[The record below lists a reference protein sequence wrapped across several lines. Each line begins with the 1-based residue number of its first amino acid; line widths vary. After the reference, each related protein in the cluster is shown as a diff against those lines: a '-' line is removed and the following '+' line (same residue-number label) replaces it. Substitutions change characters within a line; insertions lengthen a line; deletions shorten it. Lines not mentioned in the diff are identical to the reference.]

1 MILSIDEVNDIL
13 DAAVEAYPEELFQ
26 ELNGGILLLE
36 DEVADPEAGE
46 DIYIMGEY
54 CWDEMG
60 RYINLYYGSFAAV
73 LSDESRQV
81 WEEELRFTLR
91 HELTHHVEGLAGERS
106 LEPQAS
112 PNCPQRI
119 SWRPSAGGRT
129 GPRKGRNSPC
139 GTGREMV

>member
-13 DAAVEAYPEELFQ
+13 DQAVEAYPEELFQ

-60 RYINLYYGSFAAV
+60 RYINLYYGSFVALLA
-73 LSDESRQV
+73 DEPREV

-106 LEPQAS
+106 LEHKDSAQLEAFRRGEDWPQE
-112 PNCPQRI
+112 
-119 SWRPSAGGRT
+119 G
-129 GPRKGRNSPC
+129 
-139 GTGREMV
+139 EE

>member
-13 DAAVEAYPEELFQ
+13 DQAVEAYPEELFQ

-60 RYINLYYGSFAAV
+60 RYINLYYGSFVAV
-73 LSDESRQV
+73 LADEPREV

-106 LEPQAS
+106 LEHKD
-112 PNCPQRI
+112 
-119 SWRPSAGGRT
+119 SAQLEAFRRGEDWPPEG
-129 GPRKGRNSPC
+129 
-139 GTGREMV
+139 EE

>member
-1 MILSIDEVNDIL
+1 MILSIDDVNDIL
-13 DAAVEAYPEELFQ
+13 DAAVEDYPEELFQ

-73 LSDESRQV
+73 LADEPREV

-106 LEPQAS
+106 LEHKD
-112 PNCPQRI
+112 
-119 SWRPSAGGRT
+119 SAQLEAFRLGEDWPPDGG
-129 GPRKGRNSPC
+129 SD
-139 GTGREMV
+139 

>member
-13 DAAVEAYPEELFQ
+13 DAAVEDYPEELFQ
-26 ELNGGILLLE
+26 KLNGGILLLE

-46 DIYIMGEY
+46 GIYIMGEY

-73 LSDESRQV
+73 LADEPREV

-106 LEPQAS
+106 LEHKD
-112 PNCPQRI
+112 
-119 SWRPSAGGRT
+119 SAQLEAFRRGEDWPLDG
-129 GPRKGRNSPC
+129 
-139 GTGREMV
+139 EE

>member
-13 DAAVEAYPEELFQ
+13 DAAVEDYPEELFQ

-73 LSDESRQV
+73 LSDEPRQV

-106 LEPQAS
+106 LEHKD
-112 PNCPQRI
+112 
-119 SWRPSAGGRT
+119 SAQLEAFRRGEDWPPEG
-129 GPRKGRNSPC
+129 
-139 GTGREMV
+139 EE

>member
-1 MILSIDEVNDIL
+1 
-13 DAAVEAYPEELFQ
+13 
-26 ELNGGILLLE
+26 
-36 DEVADPEAGE
+36 
-46 DIYIMGEY
+46 MGEY

-106 LEPQAS
+106 LEHKDSAQLEAFRRGEDWPQE
-112 PNCPQRI
+112 
-119 SWRPSAGGRT
+119 G
-129 GPRKGRNSPC
+129 
-139 GTGREMV
+139 EE

>member
-13 DAAVEAYPEELFQ
+13 DQAVEAYPEELFQ

-36 DEVADPEAGE
+36 DAVPDPEAGE
-46 DIYIMGEY
+46 DIYIMVEY

-73 LSDESRQV
+73 LADEPRQV

-106 LEPQAS
+106 LEHKD
-112 PNCPQRI
+112 
-119 SWRPSAGGRT
+119 SAQLEAFRRGEDWPPEG
-129 GPRKGRNSPC
+129 
-139 GTGREMV
+139 EE

>member
-13 DAAVEAYPEELFQ
+13 DAAVEDYPEELFQ

-73 LSDESRQV
+73 LADEPREV

-106 LEPQAS
+106 LEHKD
-112 PNCPQRI
+112 
-119 SWRPSAGGRT
+119 SAQLEAFRLGEDWPPDGG
-129 GPRKGRNSPC
+129 SD
-139 GTGREMV
+139 